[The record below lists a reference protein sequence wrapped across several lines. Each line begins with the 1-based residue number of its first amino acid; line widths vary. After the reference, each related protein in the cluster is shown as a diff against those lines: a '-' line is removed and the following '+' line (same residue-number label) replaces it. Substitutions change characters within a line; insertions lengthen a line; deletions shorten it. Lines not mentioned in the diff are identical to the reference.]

1 MAYSVELLDI
11 TKRFPGVLA
20 NDGVTVRFEEGGI
33 HAVIGENGAGK
44 STLMSILYGLHQPD
58 SGQIIVRGEHVTI
71 PDPSTAISLRL
82 GMVHQHFMLVPSL
95 TVAENVILGNTPTKR
110 GLTDIKV
117 AETRLL
123 ELSEQYGMAVR
134 PRARVRDLSV
144 GILQRVEILKALYR
158 GADVLILDEP
168 TAVLTPQ
175 ESFAL
180 FDTLRALSA
189 QGKTIVF
196 ISHKLKEVLAVA
208 QQVTVMRAGKVTG
221 ELPTAGTT
229 ERELAR
235 LMVGREVILRI
246 DKADPTPGDVVLE
259 LQGVNAVDDRRLPAL
274 RDVNLQVKAGTVM
287 GIAGVE
293 GNGQTELIE
302 VITGLRPVTGGRI
315 TLSGQDI
322 TGRSPRELR
331 EAGLAHIPEDRL
343 ERGVSTE
350 ASIEENLILD
360 TFYRP
365 PLSRRGWLD
374 RKAIRAYANKLI
386 GDYEIATPDAETRA
400 GSLSGGNMQKIVV
413 AREIAGGPP
422 LLIAAQP
429 TRGVDVGA
437 IEYIHRRIVELRDKG
452 SAVLLISA
460 ELDEILSLSDE
471 VAVLYEG
478 QIVSVQPRAAV
489 DELELGLRM
498 AGVHGDGHGRPV
510 GDGATGGDGSGGAGT
525 DGGAPTGAA
534 GVLA

>member
-1 MAYSVELLDI
+1 MPYSVELLDI

-20 NDGVTVRFEEGGI
+20 NDRVTVRFEQGGI

-44 STLMSILYGLHQPD
+44 STLMSILYGLHQPE
-58 SGQIIVRGEHVTI
+58 SGRIIVRGEDVTV
-71 PDPSTAISLRL
+71 PDPSAAIALRL

-95 TVAENVILGNTPTKR
+95 TVAENVILGNAPTRR
-110 GLTDIKV
+110 GLTDIRAAEASV
-117 AETRLL
+117 AA
-123 ELSEQYGMAVR
+123 LSEQYGMAVR
-134 PRARVRDLSV
+134 PGARIRDLSV
-144 GILQRVEILKALYR
+144 GVLQRVEILKALHR

-180 FDTLRALSA
+180 FDTLRALAA

-208 QQVTVMRAGKVTG
+208 QRVTVMRQGRVTG
-221 ELPTAGTT
+221 ELPTAGAT

-246 DKADPTPGDVVLE
+246 DKADPVPGDVVLE
-259 LQGVNAVDDRRLPAL
+259 LDGVHALDDRRLPAL
-274 RDVNLQVKAGTVM
+274 RDVHLRVKAGTVL

-302 VITGLRPVTGGRI
+302 VITGLRPVTGGSIRLGG
-315 TLSGQDI
+315 TEI

-331 EAGLAHIPEDRL
+331 DAGLAHIPEDRL
-343 ERGVSTE
+343 ERGVATD

-360 TFYRP
+360 TFHKP
-365 PLSRRGWLD
+365 PLSRRGLLD
-374 RKAIRAYANKLI
+374 RKAIRAYADRLI
-386 GDYEIATPDAETRA
+386 RDYEIATPDAVTRA

-460 ELDEILSLSDE
+460 ELDEILSLADE

-478 QIVSVQPRAAV
+478 SIVSVQPRAEV

-498 AGVHGDGHGRPV
+498 AGVHGDDDAAATAAPG
-510 GDGATGGDGSGGAGT
+510 GATAGGTPAAAGAGST
-525 DGGAPTGAA
+525 GGVA
-534 GVLA
+534 